1 MLAVLTAMMLAAAP
15 QYDTVFTADG
25 GRVVGTVIEE
35 GPQAISI
42 QLPDGTSRR
51 LPRRDVTRIEYAD
64 GSVSTLRPTQ
74 PPPAQPP
81 AQPPSEAPPPSSPP
95 PPQYQPPPPYAP
107 PPRYPPPPYPPPP
120 RLAPTPWPGGPIS
133 PFYFSF
139 GLAGAFPFGEIED
152 GVDMSRV
159 FDPQL
164 DVDLEGG
171 LRLSPH
177 LAFGLYVDLGFG
189 DPARETRDACRAVG
203 ISCDAYRT
211 RFGLLL
217 RYTLAPAARMTP
229 WLAAGTGLE
238 WGKVT
243 ADDFYDDEQFSYR
256 GWEVL
261 RLMGGIDLRSSPIL
275 GVGFYGGVAFGRYD
289 RVEDVTGDF
298 DIDRERFHTT
308 VSAGLRL
315 TLFP

>member
-1 MLAVLTAMMLAAAP
+1 
-15 QYDTVFTADG
+15 
-25 GRVVGTVIEE
+25 
-35 GPQAISI
+35 
-42 QLPDGTSRR
+42 
-51 LPRRDVTRIEYAD
+51 
-64 GSVSTLRPTQ
+64 
-74 PPPAQPP
+74 
-81 AQPPSEAPPPSSPP
+81 
-95 PPQYQPPPPYAP
+95 
-107 PPRYPPPPYPPPP
+107 
-120 RLAPTPWPGGPIS
+120 
-133 PFYFSF
+133 
-139 GLAGAFPFGEIED
+139 
-152 GVDMSRV
+152 MSRV